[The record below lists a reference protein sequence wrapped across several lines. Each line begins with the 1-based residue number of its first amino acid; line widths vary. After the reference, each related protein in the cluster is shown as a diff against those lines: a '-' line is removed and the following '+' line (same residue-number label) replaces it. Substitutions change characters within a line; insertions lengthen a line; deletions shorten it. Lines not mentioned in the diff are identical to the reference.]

1 MTDETNFFVNPIQI
15 KAKRI
20 DINQKTFQPLLI
32 VTMDIALTLE
42 RMQDHIAQ
50 NSAHFPPDAYEQI
63 GREIF
68 DAVQNAK
75 DIPTDSPTGF
85 FKYDPS

>member
-20 DINQKTFQPLLI
+20 DINQETFQPLLI

-42 RMQDHIAQ
+42 RMQDHIAH
-50 NSAHFPPDAYEQI
+50 NSAHFPLDAYEQI

-68 DAVQNAK
+68 DAVQNAR
-75 DIPTDSPTGF
+75 DIPIDSPIEA